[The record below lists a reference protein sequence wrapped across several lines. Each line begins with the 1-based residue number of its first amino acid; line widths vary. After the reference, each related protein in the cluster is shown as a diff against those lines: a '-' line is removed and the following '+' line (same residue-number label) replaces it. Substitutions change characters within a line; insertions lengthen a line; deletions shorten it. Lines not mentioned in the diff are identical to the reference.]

1 MGLCGRDKGHTKWL
15 VVQLGQ
21 HGNEGKGRL
30 RDTSCR
36 KLARCLCVYL
46 SFLLESRH
54 CIVGLCFFG
63 GVAQTP
69 HQSSSSAS
77 FENVTQNPVHC
88 VVLRAY
94 APYYCGK
101 ATWSLAY
108 YENTPTAHRQHASF
122 LHNASFPFSHCYAFL
137 IERPAIWPKQR
148 LPSLEVRN

>member
-21 HGNEGKGRL
+21 HGNEGKGRP

-88 VVLRAY
+88 VVPLVLRAVKSGGVVSLMRLS
-94 APYYCGK
+94 YY
-101 ATWSLAY
+101 L
-108 YENTPTAHRQHASF
+108 
-122 LHNASFPFSHCYAFL
+122 
-137 IERPAIWPKQR
+137 R
-148 LPSLEVRN
+148 L